1 MCSSPGSIPMSW
13 KNPHTLAWFSGKKN
27 LYFWKKHVNHVMKSW
42 KIMEHPVEL
51 VIISPMVGDIA
62 KSSKSSELCQELL
75 QAAEWLRT
83 AWGTWVQKIGQR
95 CIFVIHA
102 VRSCN
107 CAFLWMRVV
116 CGAKM
121 FVNHSLSS
129 NYGWCEIHTNIYSI
143 IQ

>member
-1 MCSSPGSIPMSW
+1 
-13 KNPHTLAWFSGKKN
+13 
-27 LYFWKKHVNHVMKSW
+27 MKSW

-107 CAFLWMRVV
+107 CAFLWMRIV

-129 NYGWCEIHTNIYSI
+129 NYG
-143 IQ
+143 